1 MCIQSKFQRQNEGEV
16 QDEGRVRVGA
26 KCKVRSLF
34 SIKFRI
40 RLGVMVGV
48 SVTFKLRVRVHS
60 GREFC

>member
-1 MCIQSKFQRQNEGEV
+1 MR
-16 QDEGRVRVGA
+16 A